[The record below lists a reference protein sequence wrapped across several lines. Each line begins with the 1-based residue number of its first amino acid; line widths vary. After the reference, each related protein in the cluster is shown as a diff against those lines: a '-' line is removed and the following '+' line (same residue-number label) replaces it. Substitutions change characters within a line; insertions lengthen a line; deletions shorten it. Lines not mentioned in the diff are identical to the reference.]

1 MYSTKLLL
9 AASVAALSACA
20 TGSKEEKLPNQPAPT
35 AGERLDETR
44 RGIGNAFVSPLRD
57 VGIVKTEVPRVLD
70 DIKYPYRVGALVNG
84 CAQVSYEIGALD
96 ALLGP
101 ESYAPQGGKSLGTRG
116 VDAVQ
121 NAGIDAAES
130 FTSDFIPFRSWVRK
144 ASGAEK
150 ADKEAARAIEMGQ
163 TRRSFLRG
171 YGAAMGCNDVLPPG
185 PKGETEAATQMR
197 QTVSGAGA
205 PP

>member
-1 MYSTKLLL
+1 MNSKTLLL
-9 AASVAALSACA
+9 AASLVALSACA
-20 TGSKEEKLPNQPAPT
+20 HGAKEEKLPNQPGPS
-35 AGERLDETR
+35 AGERIDETR
-44 RGIGNAFVSPLRD
+44 RGLGNAIVSPLRD
-57 VGIVKTEVPRVLD
+57 VGIVKAEVPRALD
-70 DIKYPYRVGALVNG
+70 DITYPYNVGPLVNG

-101 ESYAPQGGKSLGTRG
+101 ESYAPKGGKSLSTQGM
-116 VDAVQ
+116 DAVQ
-121 NAGIDAAES
+121 NAGIDAAQS
-130 FTSDFIPFRSWVRK
+130 VTSDFIPFRSWVRK

-150 ADKEAARAIEMGQ
+150 AERDAALAIEMGQ

-197 QTVSGAGA
+197 QTVTGAGA